1 MENIEQISV
10 GQIVARNYR
19 TAAVFKKFGIDFC
32 CNGNISI
39 SQACE
44 KIRLDP
50 EEVKRNIQ
58 QVISISSD
66 EKSDLEDWASWP
78 LDHLADHIEKKHH
91 LYVTE
96 QIPVLESYLD
106 KLVSVHGKKH
116 PELREIKKWFHESA
130 DDLTGH
136 MKKEELILFPI
147 IRKMVNVK
155 LTNRDPV
162 SSPFGSVRNPIQKMM
177 QEHEIEGERFQMI
190 RLLSGNYTVPADG
203 CTTYGLT
210 YDLLKAFED
219 DLHLHIHLENNIL
232 FPKSIEMEKKY
243 RIDEQKNTLS

>member
-1 MENIEQISV
+1 MENIKKLSV
-10 GQIVARNYR
+10 GQIVAGNYR
-19 TAAVFKKFGIDFC
+19 TAAVFNKFGIDFC
-32 CNGNISI
+32 CNGNVSI
-39 SQACE
+39 EQACE
-44 KIRLDP
+44 KIDLDP
-50 EEVKRNIQ
+50 EEVERNIQ
-58 QVISISSD
+58 QVLSISSD
-66 EKSDLEDWASWP
+66 DESDSEDWASWS
-78 LDHLADHIEKKHH
+78 LDLLADHIEKKHH
-91 LYVTE
+91 HYVTE

-106 KLVSVHGKKH
+106 KVVSVHGKKH
-116 PELREIKKWFHESA
+116 PELREIKKWFHESS

-147 IRKMVNVK
+147 IRKMVNAK
-155 LTNRDPV
+155 PTNRDPV

-203 CTTYGLT
+203 CTTYQVT

-232 FPKSIEMEKKY
+232 FPKAVEWEKKH
-243 RIDEQKNTLS
+243 RCDQ